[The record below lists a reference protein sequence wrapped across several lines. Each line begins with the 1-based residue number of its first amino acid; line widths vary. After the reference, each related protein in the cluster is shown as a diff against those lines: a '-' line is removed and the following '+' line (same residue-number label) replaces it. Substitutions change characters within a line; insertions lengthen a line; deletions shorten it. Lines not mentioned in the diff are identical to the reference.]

1 MRCLNTRKITSDPDD
16 AISEIRD
23 KSVTIVDV
31 RRPEEY
37 KKNHI
42 HSAVN
47 LPLSELLSDD
57 SPERV
62 AKLVGA
68 IGIDDSTR
76 TIIYDDTFGALS
88 SRLAWSLEYL
98 GHENVSLLGV
108 TYGKWVQ
115 MGLDT
120 DDIVPQ
126 PKALEHTVNIQPEIV
141 STADHL
147 ESEGKQGAVLLDNRE
162 RLNFL
167 EQHIPGAVNIP
178 YRTLASSE
186 GIIRPS
192 IDMKR
197 LFENRGITE
206 KSKVITYCG
215 SVGTLS
221 GLAYYALKSVGIDN
235 VRLYV
240 RSFKEWKSLKKPT
253 EQQPDANY
261 WDLSAE

>member
-57 SPERV
+57 SPDV
-62 AKLVGA
+62 AKLVGAIGIDDSTRTIIYDDTFGALSSRLEYLGKLVGA

-98 GHENVSLLGV
+98 GHENVSLLV
-108 TYGKWVQ
+108 ELSMVQ
-115 MGLDT
+115 
-120 DDIVPQ
+120 
-126 PKALEHTVNIQPEIV
+126 
-141 STADHL
+141 
-147 ESEGKQGAVLLDNRE
+147 
-162 RLNFL
+162 
-167 EQHIPGAVNIP
+167 
-178 YRTLASSE
+178 
-186 GIIRPS
+186 
-192 IDMKR
+192 
-197 LFENRGITE
+197 
-206 KSKVITYCG
+206 VI
-215 SVGTLS
+215 
-221 GLAYYALKSVGIDN
+221 
-235 VRLYV
+235 
-240 RSFKEWKSLKKPT
+240 F
-253 EQQPDANY
+253 
-261 WDLSAE
+261 

>member
-115 MGLDT
+115 MGL
-120 DDIVPQ
+120 
-126 PKALEHTVNIQPEIV
+126 NIR
-141 STADHL
+141 D
-147 ESEGKQGAVLLDNRE
+147 G
-162 RLNFL
+162 F
-167 EQHIPGAVNIP
+167 
-178 YRTLASSE
+178 
-186 GIIRPS
+186 
-192 IDMKR
+192 
-197 LFENRGITE
+197 
-206 KSKVITYCG
+206 
-215 SVGTLS
+215 
-221 GLAYYALKSVGIDN
+221 
-235 VRLYV
+235 
-240 RSFKEWKSLKKPT
+240 
-253 EQQPDANY
+253 
-261 WDLSAE
+261 